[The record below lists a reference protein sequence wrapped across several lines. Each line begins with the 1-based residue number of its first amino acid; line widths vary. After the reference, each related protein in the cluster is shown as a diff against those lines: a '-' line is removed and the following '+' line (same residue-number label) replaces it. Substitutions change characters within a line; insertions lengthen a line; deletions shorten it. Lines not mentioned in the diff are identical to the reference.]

1 MIWHSVRW
9 RRRGAERKRERG
21 TMLAQLAGP
30 AQSGIW
36 TEGSIF
42 EQEWCLKNF
51 LAPINEGF
59 TESECLVEDLLHML
73 SLPLACDGRP
83 GISAEWGNSK
93 VP

>member
-1 MIWHSVRW
+1 
-9 RRRGAERKRERG
+9 
-21 TMLAQLAGP
+21 MLAQLA
-30 AQSGIW
+30 ALVRRGIG
-36 TEGSIF
+36 TVGSIF
-42 EQEWCLKNF
+42 EQEWCLKIL

-59 TESECLVEDLLHML
+59 PESECLVEDLLHML